1 MLRFHTQTAGCA
13 LTAQQPNNNI
23 VRVALQAMSA
33 VLGGT
38 QSLHTNSLDETL
50 ALPTEHAARIAL
62 RTQQIIAHETG
73 VKRTVDPFGG
83 SYFLETLT
91 NNMEKGCWEYFDKLD
106 AMGGMVSAIEQG
118 YPQREIQNASYEYQM
133 AVERK
138 EKIIVGV
145 NDFISE
151 EPPIQVLL
159 IDESVGERQIAKL
172 KTLRSTRDN
181 GRVRQTLDTLREAA
195 KSGSVNMMPA
205 VLDCVR
211 CYTTLGEI
219 CDTLRTVYGSYEEP
233 VI

>member
-1 MLRFHTQTAGCA
+1 
-13 LTAQQPNNNI
+13 
-23 VRVALQAMSA
+23 
-33 VLGGT
+33 
-38 QSLHTNSLDETL
+38 
-50 ALPTEHAARIAL
+50 
-62 RTQQIIAHETG
+62 
-73 VKRTVDPFGG
+73 
-83 SYFLETLT
+83 
-91 NNMEKGCWEYFDKLD
+91 
-106 AMGGMVSAIEQG
+106 
-118 YPQREIQNASYEYQM
+118 M

-145 NDFISE
+145 NDFISK

-181 GRVRQTLDTLREAA
+181 GRVTQTLDSLRQAA
-195 KSGSVNMMPA
+195 KSGNVNMMPA

-219 CDTLRTVYGSYEEP
+219 CDTLRAVYGAYEEP